1 MGTPAGQ
8 WFQSVVVPGTNSS
21 TWWPNGHQLGPLLV
35 EFLAPALTCFVQHSV
50 SRMDRWVWMFSHW
63 KWCSR
68 QQWLICVGI
77 RWGCHHSRA
86 SFQLSNTMS
95 DTLSR
100 WGGCQ
105 PSRASEKYAQTGHQW
120 RNTCFPQ
127 TVGHEWSALQFNTWV
142 HARSYINTLFEGD
155 GSHVHFQI
163 YFSDKVAPN

>member
-21 TWWPNGHQLGPLLV
+21 TWWPTGWPKDPCWWNFWHLHS
-35 EFLAPALTCFVQHSV
+35 PAIVQHSV

-86 SFQLSNTMS
+86 SFQLSNTMW

-105 PSRASEKYAQTGHQW
+105 RSRASVKYAQTGHQW

-127 TVGHEWSALQFNTWV
+127 TVGHEWCTLQFNTWV
-142 HARSYINTLFEGD
+142 RARNYINTLSEGD
-155 GSHVHFQI
+155 ASYVHFQI
-163 YFSDKVAPN
+163 SFSDKVAPN